1 VRAGYV
7 ECMGQLFGRDFRV
20 KRSCRSL
27 EGHL

>member
-7 ECMGQLFGRDFRV
+7 ERMGQLFGRDFGI